1 MGVARRPRPLN
12 AEAEA
17 AGAGKERNAQER
29 AVLCESP
36 ATQGRGLLPAQG
48 GG

>member
-48 GG
+48 RG